1 MFLSIAEELKVKG
14 LTQGNDGGSSKRAKS
29 PSLPKPAQ
37 PAKKPRPPDPVKMV
51 HQPAAAA
58 SSQDDDDIQ
67 EVVPVKSEPA
77 PVAVGGAGYGAGAG
91 AEHHLASYEDTDSY
105 YEQYEDQ
112 QEYDAGAMVDFA
124 QAGDGNKGIDNI
136 ININV
141 CCVRLLTLVLWLLHC
156 GAPFMICVVLSSFK
170 LDTTVCTSV
179 REKT

>member
-37 PAKKPRPPDPVKMV
+37 PAKKQRPPDPVKMV

-77 PVAVGGAGYGAGAG
+77 SVAVGGAGYGAG

-105 YEQYEDQ
+105 YEQYDDQ
-112 QEYDAGAMVDFA
+112 QEYDAGGGAMDFA

-141 CCVRLLTLVLWLLHC
+141 CCVWLLTRFFEC
-156 GAPFMICVVLSSFK
+156 FTCAPFVWS
-170 LDTTVCTSV
+170 
-179 REKT
+179 